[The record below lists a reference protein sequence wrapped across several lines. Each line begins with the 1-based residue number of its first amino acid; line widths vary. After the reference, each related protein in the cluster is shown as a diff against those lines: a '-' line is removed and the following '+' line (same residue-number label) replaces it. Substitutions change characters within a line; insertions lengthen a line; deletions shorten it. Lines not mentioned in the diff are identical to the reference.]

1 MNMHCILLQV
11 PSAGDALVFL
21 VVISF
26 AYPNVKL
33 LLRWVIPQAARY
45 MVLMLSVGKS
55 GAGARLRVLPR
66 LCLRLAQQPS
76 SRSLARGSPDNL
88 TVHAQVY
95 FNSFQ
100 GSYLQIFFFFFLL
113 SLFYERIIVCPSIC
127 LQKEKKKPTKLKLW
141 PIILEDTEH
150 GLQCN
155 KICYKI
161 CFPTTSSYL
170 RCLFPM
176 GSFLKL
182 MQWLWLCKTNLN
194 FATSWIDSIND

>member
-76 SRSLARGSPDNL
+76 SRSRLCLARGSPDNL

-100 GSYLQIFFFFFLL
+100 GSYLQIFIFFFAQSTLWKNNCL
-113 SLFYERIIVCPSIC
+113 SKYMFA
-127 LQKEKKKPTKLKLW
+127 KGKKKT
-141 PIILEDTEH
+141 
-150 GLQCN
+150 N
-155 KICYKI
+155 K
-161 CFPTTSSYL
+161 TQTV
-170 RCLFPM
+170 
-176 GSFLKL
+176 
-182 MQWLWLCKTNLN
+182 TNY
-194 FATSWIDSIND
+194 FGRYRTWIAVQ

>member
-127 LQKEKKKPTKLKLW
+127 LQKEKKNQQNSNCDQLFW
-141 PIILEDTEH
+141 
-150 GLQCN
+150 
-155 KICYKI
+155 KIQNMDCSAIKYVIKYV
-161 CFPTTSSYL
+161 FPLLHLTWGAFS
-170 RCLFPM
+170 
-176 GSFLKL
+176 
-182 MQWLWLCKTNLN
+182 QWVHFW
-194 FATSWIDSIND
+194 S

>member
-21 VVISF
+21 AVISF

-100 GSYLQIFFFFFLL
+100 GSYLQIFFFFFFAQSILWKNNCL
-113 SLFYERIIVCPSIC
+113 SKYMFA
-127 LQKEKKKPTKLKLW
+127 KGKKKT
-141 PIILEDTEH
+141 
-150 GLQCN
+150 N
-155 KICYKI
+155 K
-161 CFPTTSSYL
+161 TQTV
-170 RCLFPM
+170 
-176 GSFLKL
+176 
-182 MQWLWLCKTNLN
+182 TNY
-194 FATSWIDSIND
+194 FGRYRTWIAVQ